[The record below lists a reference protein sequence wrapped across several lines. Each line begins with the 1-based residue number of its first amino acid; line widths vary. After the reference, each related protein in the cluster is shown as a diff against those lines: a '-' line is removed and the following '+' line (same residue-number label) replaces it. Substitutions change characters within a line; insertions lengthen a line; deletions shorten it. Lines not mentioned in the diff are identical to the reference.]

1 MLSVLKRIISR
12 NKTDNKFAG
21 PDSPDLSVNPRFV
34 TEPEKILKVLESIV
48 ENPILCTIPSA
59 DSDEIYSTKIIEV
72 IKDKQLIT
80 LKPLD
85 SSQGNQALKQ
95 HKQLKLTA
103 HFNHINISI
112 ALDQVIAHKIQ
123 HSAYFQAPFPSRI
136 YYPQRR
142 NHIRIDSSNF
152 RLPFQGISD
161 RTHATVGGTVENIS
175 RRGLA
180 IIIDNST
187 ARIRVGELLKNCTLT
202 LDDHTKIHFDFTVR
216 HQEPYSQNSLVTIG
230 GSFEEISSMEEQISL
245 DNFLSSLER
254 TEIVAKN
261 DI

>member
-1 MLSVLKRIISR
+1 MISVFKRIISR
-12 NKTDNKFAG
+12 HKTDTPFSG
-21 PDSPDLSVNPRFV
+21 PESPDLSVNPRFV
-34 TEPEKILKVLESIV
+34 TNPEKILKVLQSIV
-48 ENPILCTIPSA
+48 ENPLLCTISSTA
-59 DSDEIYSTKIIEV
+59 SDEIYSTKIIE
-72 IKDKQLIT
+72 IIEKKQLIT

-85 SSQGNQALKQ
+85 NGQGNQALKQ

-112 ALDQVIAHKIQ
+112 ALDNVVAHKIQ
-123 HSAYFQAPFPSRI
+123 HSAYFQAPFPARI

-142 NHIRIDSSNF
+142 DHIRIDSSNY
-152 RLPFQGISD
+152 RIPFQGISK

-202 LDDHTKIHFDFTVR
+202 LDEHTKIHFDFTVR

-230 GSFEEISSMEEQISL
+230 GSFEEILSMQEQISL
-245 DNFLSSLER
+245 DNFLTSLER
-254 TEIVAKN
+254 TEIVARN